1 MLFFNQNKKIKTAMA
16 IFKSSKSVI
25 RDIEEYINKVDQGG
39 LLFKKGIIDFLDG
52 RDESFQNVLHSM
64 AKEEGK
70 ADTLRR
76 KIENELYLHSLL
88 PEHRGDVMR
97 LLEKIDDII
106 DLMKENLYQFD
117 VEDPSIPEEIH
128 DDFKRLAEL
137 SVAAVEELLPAVRV
151 YFTDPVA
158 VKERLHRVYFYE
170 KETDKLA
177 LEIKRTIFKKLPNLL
192 QSQKI
197 HLRYFTLHI
206 ENVSDAAEVV
216 ADILSIMAIKRIQ

>member
-1 MLFFNQNKKIKTAMA
+1 MA
-16 IFKSSKSVI
+16 LFKSSKSII
-25 RDIEEYINKVDQGG
+25 RDIDEYITKVDQGG
-39 LLFKKGIIDFLDG
+39 LHFKKGVVDFLDG
-52 RDESFQNVLHSM
+52 RDEDFQNVLISIS
-64 AKEEGK
+64 KEEGK
-70 ADTLRR
+70 ADSLRR

-106 DLMKENLYQFD
+106 DMMKENLYQFEI
-117 VEDPSIPEEIH
+117 EDPFIPEEIH
-128 DDFKRLAEL
+128 DDFKRLADL
-137 SVAAVEELLPAVRV
+137 SISAVEELLPAVRV

-158 VKERLHRVYFYE
+158 VKDRLHRVYFYE

-177 LEIKRTIFKKLPNLL
+177 LDIKRKIFKTIPNLL
-192 QSQKI
+192 LSQKI

-206 ENVSDAAEVV
+206 ENVSDAAETV

>member
-1 MLFFNQNKKIKTAMA
+1 MA
-16 IFKSSKSVI
+16 LFKSSKSII
-25 RDIEEYINKVDQGG
+25 RDIEEYINKVDKGG
-39 LLFKKGIIDFLDG
+39 LHFKKGVIDFLDG
-52 RDESFQNVLHSM
+52 RKDDFQDVLNSIS
-64 AKEEGK
+64 KEEGK

-97 LLEKIDDII
+97 LLEKTDDII
-106 DLMKENLYQFD
+106 DMMKENLYQFD
-117 VEDPSIPEEIH
+117 VEDPFVPEEIH
-128 DDFKRLAEL
+128 DDIKRLSEL
-137 SVAAVEELLPAVRV
+137 SISAVEELLPALRV

-177 LEIKRTIFKKLPNLL
+177 MDIKRKIFKQVPNLL
-192 QSQKI
+192 LSQKI

-206 ENVSDAAEVV
+206 ENVSDAAETV
-216 ADILSIMAIKRIQ
+216 ADILTIMAIKRIQ

>member
-1 MLFFNQNKKIKTAMA
+1 MA
-16 IFKSSKSVI
+16 LFKSSKSVI
-25 RDIEEYINKVDQGG
+25 RDIEEYIDKIDQGG
-39 LLFKKGIIDFLDG
+39 LLFKKGIVDYLDE
-52 RDESFQNVLHSM
+52 REKSFQDVLLSIR
-64 AKEEGK
+64 KEEGK

-88 PEHRGDVMR
+88 PEHRGDLMR
-97 LLEKIDDII
+97 LLEKMDDIM

-117 VEDPSIPEEIH
+117 VEEPTVPEEIH
-128 DDFKRLAEL
+128 DDFKRLADL
-137 SVAAVEELLPAVRV
+137 SISAVEELLPAVRV
-151 YFTDPVA
+151 YFTDPKA
-158 VKERLHRVYFYE
+158 VKDRLHRVYFYE

-177 LEIKRTIFKKLPNLL
+177 LEIKRSIFKKIPNLR

-216 ADILSIMAIKRIQ
+216 ADILTIMAIKRIQ